1 MINKYLL
8 SSGSILWFAV
18 VYHGWAA
25 RLAEQFE
32 AILNKS
38 NLPCLTQQHFRE
50 FSVPIG
56 NGENDFITFR
66 GYDLAPPEGYIAV
79 EYAKCIHRDSHWKEI
94 SWACYWNLCRRN
106 SENLIGAESGAS
118 FFLAEYGIRI
128 INSTNGFVGWK
139 VSKWHGTG
147 RY

>member
-1 MINKYLL
+1 LFYSLVCTRAP
-8 SSGSILWFAV
+8 W
-18 VYHGWAA
+18 
-25 RLAEQFE
+25 LAEQFE

-38 NLPCLTQQHFRE
+38 NLPRLTQRHSRE

-56 NGENDFITFR
+56 NGEDDFITFR

-79 EYAKCIHRDSHWKEI
+79 DSAKCIHRDSHSKEF

-106 SENLIGAESGAS
+106 SENLVGAESGAS

-128 INSTNGFVGWK
+128 ITRQMDLLAGRFQNGMELAGITMKRLKLV
-139 VSKWHGTG
+139 
-147 RY
+147 